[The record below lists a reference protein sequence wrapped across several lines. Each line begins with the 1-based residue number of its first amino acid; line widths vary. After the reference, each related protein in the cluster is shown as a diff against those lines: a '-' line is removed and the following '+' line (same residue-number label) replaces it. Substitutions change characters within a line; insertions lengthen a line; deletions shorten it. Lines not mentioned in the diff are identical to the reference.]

1 MIKSTI
7 EIIYNVS
14 LQCSKCVVKTDE
26 KYRESRKG
34 CTGKMPFKRPLV
46 DGIFYTKCAGNFYH
60 QGFAQLLDTHRLFRK
75 GVLAN
80 QGGIMDQPAKYLE
93 VMNLIESF
101 VVEKEIEQLKKSA
114 KDGRK

>member
-1 MIKSTI
+1 MKSTL
-7 EIIYNVS
+7 EIIYNTS

-26 KYRESRKG
+26 KYREARKG
-34 CTGKMPFKRPLV
+34 CTGKSPFKRPLTE
-46 DGIFYTKCAGNFYH
+46 DMFYTKCAGNFYH
-60 QGFAQLLDTHRLFRK
+60 QGFAQLLDTHRMFRK

-80 QGGIMDQPAKYLE
+80 DGGLMDQPSKYLE
-93 VMNLIESF
+93 MMNLIESF